1 MDNRVVANQ
10 KTETHLGKP
19 DNDKLWGLET
29 PTREQL
35 DEELQKGLQSIK
47 EGKVV
52 SADDVDAILSKE
64 FGI

>member
-10 KTETHLGKP
+10 KTETHLGEP
-19 DNDKLWGLET
+19 ANDKLWGLET

-35 DEELQKGLQSIK
+35 DAELQKGLQSIK
-47 EGKVV
+47 EGKIV

>member
-10 KTETHLGKP
+10 KTAIHLGEP

>member
-1 MDNRVVANQ
+1 MDNLSSVKQ
-10 KTETHLGKP
+10 ESDMHLR
-19 DNDKLWGLET
+19 NSTNVKLIK
-29 PTREQL
+29 EQL
-35 DEELQKGLQSIK
+35 DEALQKGLQSIK